1 MNWTCLVYG
10 GPMLFVL
17 IWWAVDAHK
26 WFKGPKVN
34 VKHKMLGQN
43 ETLEGK
49 DSSSDNSLN
58 KATFAESGVDAKAP
72 ISEIPS

>member
-10 GPMLFVL
+10 APMMFVT
-17 IWWAVDAHK
+17 IWWFVDARK
-26 WFKGPKVN
+26 WFTGPKVN

-49 DSSSDNSLN
+49 DSSSDPSLH
-58 KATFAESGVDAKAP
+58 KTAYTEAGGDTKAP